1 MIQIPKVF
9 TFRLEYLSTYR
20 SELMGWSIIWIMML
34 HFQFHIIKPLGFIS
48 QYGFSGVEIFL
59 FVSGLGIYYS
69 LDNDAALLS
78 FYKKRFLRLFP
89 VYYFIGIFASFFVLH
104 DDLFHYLYRF
114 STIGFWT
121 QDKCFFEWY
130 VPSLVMLYIA
140 APLMKKMVDSR
151 YRLALAIIAVSILVG
166 SYFLAEY
173 QSIDREHF
181 FFVYRIPAFIFG
193 MYCARQLKHNMTSSG
208 IAMFLFLALAGMVIF
223 PIFFPRHH
231 VIYEFKYYSLFFLLP
246 VFLYLF
252 CLLTKMLGKVV
263 CPLKSIG
270 QASLEIY
277 LVQAILFSLTTTG
290 ILQFPTA
297 WHDLIT
303 IAAIVLCVLA
313 GLLIHSITNHL
324 KHYAAKR

>member
-9 TFRLEYLSTYR
+9 TFRLEDLSTYR
-20 SELMGWSIIWIMML
+20 SELMGWSILWIMML

-69 LDNDAALLS
+69 LDKDGSLLS
-78 FYKKRFLRLFP
+78 FYKKRFLRVFP
-89 VYYFIGIFASFFVLH
+89 IYYFIGIFASLFVLN
-104 DDLFHYLYRF
+104 DDFMHYLYRF

-130 VPSLVMLYIA
+130 VPSLVMLYTV
-140 APLMKKMVDSR
+140 APLIKKMVDSR
-151 YRLALAIIAVSILVG
+151 YLFMLVLIAVSILVG

-193 MYCARQLKHNMTSSG
+193 MYCGRLLKHDKTTSG
-208 IAMFLFLALAGMVIF
+208 IPMFLALALAGMVIF

-231 VIYEFKYYSLFFLLP
+231 VIYEYKYYSLFFLLP

-252 CLLTKMLGKVV
+252 CLLTKLLGKVGS
-263 CPLKSIG
+263 PLKSIG

-277 LVQAILFSLTTTG
+277 LVQAIVFSLTTTG
-290 ILQFPTA
+290 IVQFPTA
-297 WHDLIT
+297 WHDLISV
-303 IAAIVLCVLA
+303 AVIVMCILA